1 VKVDRPGVN
10 VRYRKGYFALREP
23 QQDEKTRKTEIANA
37 VWSPLDSTAVG
48 MNARVDLLDKP
59 APNTIHVFTQID
71 PANVT
76 LAQNGD
82 RWTGKLDIL
91 FVQKDAQGHEY
102 GGLADSVDLNLTKDN
117 YVKVLKQGIIYS
129 RGFAREPKATALRI
143 IVRDAGTGSTG
154 SLSVPYK
161 DVVKTALNAAPAKPA
176 GDAAK
181 PVN

>member
-1 VKVDRPGVN
+1 VTYTLGYYSAEPNPDNKFRELKVKVGRPGVN
-10 VRYRKGYFALREP
+10 IRYRKGYFAMREP
-23 QQDEKTRKTEIANA
+23 QQDEKTRKTEINNA

-91 FVQKDAQGHEY
+91 FVRKTRRARFRRPGRCGGSEPDQGELSEDFETGDYLQPRFRARAQGDHATDYRTGCGHWIHRLLER
-102 GGLADSVDLNLTKDN
+102 SV
-117 YVKVLKQGIIYS
+117 
-129 RGFAREPKATALRI
+129 
-143 IVRDAGTGSTG
+143 
-154 SLSVPYK
+154 
-161 DVVKTALNAAPAKPA
+161 
-176 GDAAK
+176 
-181 PVN
+181 